1 MSSNKRTSE
10 GSGPSQTSKRR
21 KRNEI
26 ICGGQC
32 GNSMCTFVSE
42 YRKNLDKHL
51 GKDKTQC
58 PVCNKWYSEK
68 TNMYKHF
75 RKFHPHLMEV
85 HNIPNRNN
93 LTCPEHLKKYKV
105 EFDYLKEKVRKSM
118 LTDTTKLKKMKEYV
132 KTKRGPKYEEYKQII
147 PHYELMV
154 ENTNEIR
161 HDIATQW
168 IERLIDT
175 NRIGTPFMHESG
187 LRMEYVFQEH
197 GGLFQISMDRID
209 DDFPHFY
216 GEEYAFNNIRDV
228 PLSMNLQ
235 YNPLDYCIKRN
246 FVEEVVYRVHNPI
259 SVDTTT
265 LTLCDTVFYNS
276 AASAYDRD
284 KQLLINKFSKRKHYV
299 KYCFELAEKQGY
311 KCALSGIRPIN
322 GKPSKIKGIDK
333 IFQWSLNAI
342 DPTKGHI
349 PGNIEWVCYCF
360 NPINRDKDKKIHYD
374 DDHPAAWTKELFKEY
389 FLNKF

>member
-10 GSGPSQTSKRR
+10 GSGPSKTSKRR
-21 KRNEI
+21 KKNEF

-32 GNSMCTFVSE
+32 GNSKCTYVSE

-58 PVCNKWYSEK
+58 PVCNKWNCTKSD
-68 TNMYKHF
+68 MYTHF
-75 RKFHPHLMEV
+75 RRFHPHLIDL
-85 HNIPNRNN
+85 HNIPKKRDR
-93 LTCPEHLKKYKV
+93 LKCPEHLLTYKV
-105 EFDYLKEKVRKSM
+105 EFFFLKEKVRKCM
-118 LTDTTKLKKMKEYV
+118 LKDTAKLEKMKEY
-132 KTKRGPKYEEYKQII
+132 KRGPKYEEYKQNI

-154 ENTNEIR
+154 ENTNEKI

-168 IERLIDT
+168 IERLIKN
-175 NRIGTPFMHESG
+175 NRIRNQFEHESG
-187 LRMEYVFQEH
+187 LRMEYVFQAH
-197 GGLFQISMDRID
+197 GGLFQISMDRININY
-209 DDFPHFY
+209 PHFY
-216 GEEYAFNNIRDV
+216 GENYAFTNIRDA
-228 PLSMNLQ
+228 PLSLNKE

-246 FVEEVVYRVHNPI
+246 FVDEVVYRVQHPI

-265 LTLCDTVFYNS
+265 LTYSQTVFYK
-276 AASAYDRD
+276 SAYHAYD
-284 KQLLINKFSKRKHYV
+284 KDKELLINKFPKLKHYV
-299 KYCFELAEKQGY
+299 KHCFELAEKQKF
-311 KCALSGIRPIN
+311 KCALSNIVPIN

-333 IFQWSLNAI
+333 VFQWSLNAI

-360 NPINRDKDKKIHYD
+360 NPINNDKRKKIQYD
-374 DDHPAAWTKELFKEY
+374 DDHPVAWTKQLFKEY